1 MRGRSWSSPKAL
13 IPISASLLAITVWG
27 SSATVAK
34 AQASSPATLRS
45 SSTLV
50 VVPTL
55 VQTQARESVYSLT
68 ARDFTLTDDG
78 VLQKIDVEA
87 NQSDSSRPLALVVLM
102 QIGGAAKGQFAL
114 YNHLDTMLADIAGK
128 APNKV
133 AIVQFDSRPEYD
145 SPFTSDIGEWADAIN
160 HPERG
165 NDGAAIFDGLAYAL
179 DLLKQQ
185 PPNARR
191 AILLISQQ
199 HDSGSETKIQ
209 DLVRELGENNTA
221 VYSLSFSVEKAKLK
235 EALTGPG
242 HANPPLN
249 LGGVEYQA
257 YFDLGAPLA
266 LAIGAMRKNVAA
278 ETASLSGGEPFVFSN
293 KEHLDEALNTVAN
306 HVKNGYTL
314 SFQPSSPHPGLHT
327 LKVSIPEHP
336 DLIVHARSSY
346 WATALGVVSQP

>member
-1 MRGRSWSSPKAL
+1 MAIAVWSLGTRIVQGQTS
-13 IPISASLLAITVWG
+13 SLD
-27 SSATVAK
+27 
-34 AQASSPATLRS
+34 TLHS
-45 SSTLV
+45 NGTLV

-55 VQTQARESVYSLT
+55 VETPAKEPVYILT
-68 ARDFTLTDDG
+68 AHDFALTDNG
-78 VLQKIDVEA
+78 IFQKIDVEA
-87 NQSDSSRPLALVVLM
+87 DQSDSSRPLSVVVLM
-102 QIGGAAKGQFAL
+102 QIGGDARGQFPL
-114 YNHLDTMLADIAGK
+114 YAHLDTMIANIVGK

-145 SPFTSDIGEWADAIN
+145 SPFTSDVSEWSDAIN
-160 HPERG
+160 KPERG

-179 DLLKQQ
+179 NLLKQQ
-185 PPNARR
+185 PTDTRR

-209 DLVRELGENNTA
+209 DIVRELGEANTA

-235 EALTGPG
+235 QAFTGPG

-278 ETASLSGGEPFVFSN
+278 ETASLSGGEPFAFSN
-293 KEHLDEALNTVAN
+293 KEQLDEALNTVAN
-306 HVKNGYTL
+306 HVRNGYTL
-314 SFQPSSPHPGLHT
+314 SFQPNSPQPGLHS
-327 LKVSIPEHP
+327 LRVSVPEHP
-336 DLIVHARSSY
+336 ELIIHSRSSY
-346 WATALGVVSQP
+346 WATGPGVASRP